1 MDITTLAQREYERN
15 SKKRRARRNARM
27 EGRVQESNADPQAQ
41 QPPPAQQ
48 LTDWHDY
55 KAVSHK
61 FDCLDYLIEMHGRI
75 VGMALSPCHRY
86 FSLAFRGMALM
97 FKTPAIRRKTRIAVV
112 KFHFIKISD

>member
-1 MDITTLAQREYERN
+1 MIAIKRMSKVRFRKDMDITTLAQREYERN

-27 EGRVQESNADPQAQ
+27 EGRIQESNPDPQVH

-75 VGMALSPCHRY
+75 MGISLSPCHRY
-86 FSLAFRGMALM
+86 CGSKKKRVML
-97 FKTPAIRRKTRIAVV
+97 V
-112 KFHFIKISD
+112 